1 MACANCGSL
10 FDAEIFNTVGEWL
23 WQLSKLVSPY
33 AQEFI
38 RLARRYPASFSHGD
52 QQNAPS

>member
-10 FDAEIFNTVGEWL
+10 FDAEIFNTAGQWL

-33 AQEFI
+33 AQDFI
-38 RLARRYPASFSHGD
+38 RLARRYPASFPHGD